1 MKLRIAACVVFGLL
15 ACAAASKADVIIAAD
30 VGTAGSPVQPGFLPW
45 NLGGIGGSITNPS
58 NGVSITMPSADAF
71 QGNRDRG
78 AGGVLTGSPIAA
90 LLQDFAHSSG
100 AAGNVPSMTLVVA
113 GLLPNTDY
121 KVTLFGFDRT
131 DNDGR
136 GTSWYFG
143 TNSSGPLIV
152 SLFNNNSPPLTLGPV
167 FSQLFNTGG
176 GTTLSFFGLGD
187 FSVQGPPLGPPNTA
201 SVVLFNGLIVETVIP
216 EPTSLALWSLV
227 SLVGMGAAWRR
238 RKKAKANCSANAR
251 SSGVS
256 SLAA

>member
-1 MKLRIAACVVFGLL
+1 MNTRIVACIFCGVLV
-15 ACAAASKADVIIAAD
+15 CAATSKADVIIAVD

-100 AAGNVPSMTLVVA
+100 AAGNVPSMTLVVS

-121 KVTLFGFDRT
+121 KVSLFAFDRT
-131 DNDGR
+131 DNNGR
-136 GTSWYFG
+136 GTTWYPG
-143 TNSSGPLIV
+143 TNSSGVPIV
-152 SLFNNNSPPLTLGPV
+152 SLFNNTSSPPLGPI
-167 FSQLFNTGG
+167 FSKVFNTGA

-187 FSVQGPPLGPPNTA
+187 PSVQGPPFAGTTNTA

-216 EPTSLALWSLV
+216 EPASLTIWSVV
-227 SLVGMGAAWRR
+227 SLVGAGAAWLR
-238 RKKAKANCSANAR
+238 RKKSAA
-251 SSGVS
+251 SSG
-256 SLAA
+256 LAA

>member
-1 MKLRIAACVVFGLL
+1 
-15 ACAAASKADVIIAAD
+15 
-30 VGTAGSPVQPGFLPW
+30 
-45 NLGGIGGSITNPS
+45 
-58 NGVSITMPSADAF
+58 SADAF

-136 GTSWYFG
+136 GTSGYFG
-143 TNSSGPLIV
+143 TKSSGPLFF
-152 SLFNNNSPPLTLGPV
+152 SFFKNNSPPLTLGPV

-176 GTTLSFFGLGD
+176 GTTLSFFGL
-187 FSVQGPPLGPPNTA
+187 
-201 SVVLFNGLIVETVIP
+201 
-216 EPTSLALWSLV
+216 
-227 SLVGMGAAWRR
+227 
-238 RKKAKANCSANAR
+238 
-251 SSGVS
+251 
-256 SLAA
+256 